1 MAALSDTF
9 RSLKYHNFRLYFT
22 GQSIS
27 LIGTWMERISVN
39 WLVYTTTHSALMLG
53 VVNFAGQIPTLLLS
67 PYGGAISDR
76 HNRYRVLLTTQI
88 AAMIQAS
95 IMAVLVL
102 THTYNLAAII
112 SLNVVLG
119 IINAFDTP
127 SRQSLMIRL
136 IEDKKDLQNA
146 IALNSSMVNL
156 ARLLGPAVA
165 GVLLTT
171 VGTGICFLLN
181 ALSFIAVIISLLLM
195 KLPPIDVKKS
205 AESVWQN
212 LQQGYSYLQQNS
224 NLKLM
229 ILLMASTSFFVMPFT
244 TLMPVFAKDVFKGNA
259 ATYSALN
266 SISGLGSLIG
276 AIYMAGFKT
285 TKNIRKVTVYACGLF
300 GLGIAVFAWCANFWL
315 ALVFIMI
322 AGAGTM
328 MQIAGTN
335 TYIQTNVR
343 DDMRGRVI
351 SYYAMAFLGM
361 QPLGSFLAGLGAH
374 HISPRMILFIEGLAG
389 VVTAVLFAILFKRDA
404 AKQIEGTGVGRVMSE
419 DGKRMEIGE

>member
-1 MAALSDTF
+1 
-9 RSLKYHNFRLYFT
+9 
-22 GQSIS
+22 
-27 LIGTWMERISVN
+27 MERIAIN

-53 VVNFAGQIPTLLLS
+53 IVNFAGQIPTLLLS

-76 HNRYRVLLTTQI
+76 HNRYKILLTTQI
-88 AAMIQAS
+88 SAMVQAS
-95 IMAVLVL
+95 IMATLVL
-102 THTYNLAAII
+102 THTYNIYWII
-112 SLNVVLG
+112 GLSIVLG

-136 IEDKKDLQNA
+136 IEDKRDLQNA

-181 ALSFIAVIISLLLM
+181 AISFIAVIISLLLM
-195 KLPPIDVKKS
+195 KLPAMDVKKTT
-205 AESVWQN
+205 ESVWQN
-212 LQQGYSYLQQNS
+212 LQQGYAYLQETT

-229 ILLMASTSFFVMPFT
+229 ILLMACTSLCVMPYST
-244 TLMPVFAKDVFKGNA
+244 MMPVFAKDVFKGNA

-266 SISGLGSLIG
+266 SVSGLGSLVG
-276 AIYMAGFKT
+276 AIYMAGFKS

-300 GLGIAVFAWCANFWL
+300 GLGVAIFAWCSNLWL
-315 ALVFIMI
+315 ALLFIMM

-328 MQIAGTN
+328 VQIAGTN
-335 TYIQTNVR
+335 TYVQTNVR

-351 SYYAMAFLGM
+351 SYYVMAFMGM
-361 QPLGSFLAGLGAH
+361 QPLGAFLVGLGAH
-374 HISPRMILFIEGLAG
+374 HASPQLILFIEGILG
-389 VVTAVLFAILFKRDA
+389 LIIAIVFGALFKRDA
-404 AKQIEGTGVGRVMSE
+404 ERRIKISE
-419 DGKRMEIGE
+419 KEPVAGLEN